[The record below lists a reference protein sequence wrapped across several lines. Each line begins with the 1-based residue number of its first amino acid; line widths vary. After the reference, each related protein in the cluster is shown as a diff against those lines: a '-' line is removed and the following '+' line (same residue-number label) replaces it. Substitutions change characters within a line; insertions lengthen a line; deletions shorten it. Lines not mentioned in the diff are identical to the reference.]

1 MIHIGNVEI
10 QQTAALAP
18 MAGVADRA
26 FRQLCKEYGACYLV
40 GEMVSAKGL
49 MQGSKKSAQ
58 LLRSDEMEHPCA
70 VQLFGNEPESMA
82 AAVELAMD
90 YAPDIID
97 INMGCPA
104 PKIAGNGGGSALM
117 RDMPL
122 AAEIITAVKKASPV
136 PVTVKFRKGWDDA
149 NLNGLEFAKM
159 AEACGADAI
168 TIHGRTRAQMYAP
181 PIDWDII
188 AAIKAAVR
196 IPVIGNGDV
205 TSPETAKAL
214 YEHTGC
220 DLIMV
225 GRAALGTPWLF
236 GQIADYLQTGSY
248 APTPAI
254 EERMAVMLRHM
265 ELLTR
270 YKGENIGMREARKH
284 CGWYLNGFRGAA
296 TLRRAAGEISTLE
309 DAKRLAEQA
318 VAQERE
324 IE

>member
-122 AAEIITAVKKASPV
+122 AADIITAVKKASPV

-225 GRAALGTPWLF
+225 GRAALGTPWL
-236 GQIADYLQTGSY
+236 
-248 APTPAI
+248 
-254 EERMAVMLRHM
+254 
-265 ELLTR
+265 
-270 YKGENIGMREARKH
+270 
-284 CGWYLNGFRGAA
+284 
-296 TLRRAAGEISTLE
+296 
-309 DAKRLAEQA
+309 
-318 VAQERE
+318 
-324 IE
+324 